1 MSKRVIQGND
11 RAIYCLLEKAF
22 TIAFGGLFEL
32 VHDGGDTGSLVYSR
46 VYQMKDS
53 EHPGQFLSTYI
64 RFTYDL
70 RTNFAN
76 IEMDWHD
83 IASIENKTKKV
94 TLDSLF
100 DEIQKQK
107 KTEAEVVK
115 VKLEKEI
122 LPA

>member
-22 TIAFGGLFEL
+22 TIAFGGLFEK
-32 VHDGGDTGSLVYSR
+32 VHDGGDSGSLVYTR

-53 EHPGQFLSTYI
+53 ENPGRFLSTYI
-64 RFTYDL
+64 KFAYDL
-70 RTNFAN
+70 RTNFADISMN
-76 IEMDWHD
+76 WED
-83 IASIENKTKKV
+83 IASLENKTKKV

-122 LPA
+122 LSA